1 MALQNNKITL
11 RNAQSGE
18 FKLVSRLLVAA
29 YQQYEKSMPPDSWI
43 WYRNDMSDVQSRM
56 ADSELI
62 IAEIDN
68 HIAGAVTLYPQ
79 GADNGWPEGWAG
91 IRLLA
96 VHPDYRGQGIGRAL
110 MEECIRRCRERGTK
124 TLGLHTTE
132 LMKVAREMY
141 ERMGFKRTPEFD
153 FHPTPDNV
161 VYAYRLDL

>member
-1 MALQNNKITL
+1 
-11 RNAQSGE
+11 
-18 FKLVSRLLVAA
+18 
-29 YQQYEKSMPPDSWI
+29 
-43 WYRNDMSDVQSRM
+43 MSDVQSRM

-62 IAEIDN
+62 IAEINN

-79 GADNGWPEGWAG
+79 GSDNGWPEGWAG

-141 ERMGFKRTPEFD
+141 ERMGFKRTHEFD